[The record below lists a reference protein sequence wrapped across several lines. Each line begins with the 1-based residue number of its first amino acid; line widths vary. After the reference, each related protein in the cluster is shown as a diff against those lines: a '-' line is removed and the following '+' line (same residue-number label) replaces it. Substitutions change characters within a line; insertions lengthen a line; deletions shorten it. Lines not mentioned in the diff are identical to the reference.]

1 MRKYQVLDDL
11 IWYVMEIDLQVVRE
25 AMIIRLFF
33 IMVNND
39 KKNNAANYLGTATL
53 IFLFSHH
60 CALLTASGVIE
71 LRAIRSDPFFF
82 FVKIDIMQKSENEER
97 R

>member
-33 IMVNND
+33 IKLNDD
-39 KKNNAANYLGTATL
+39 KKNNTANYLGTATL

-60 CALLTASGVIE
+60 
-71 LRAIRSDPFFF
+71 
-82 FVKIDIMQKSENEER
+82 
-97 R
+97 